1 MSLFGGKL
9 TYSEKTTGIIVGVSA
24 VKVNNMHL
32 PLAEYEV
39 NGEKYQVRVPY
50 DIAVVMETEAEGEKK
65 IIRANMNFGNST
77 IRAQVTGIQGR
88 AVQIAYDPSK
98 PKKGKVIGVL

>member
-1 MSLFGGKL
+1 MGLFGRKL
-9 TYSEKTTGIIVGVSA
+9 TYSEKTTGTIVGVSA

-39 NGEKYQVRVPY
+39 SGEKFQV
-50 DIAVVMETEAEGEKK
+50 
-65 IIRANMNFGNST
+65 
-77 IRAQVTGIQGR
+77 R

-98 PKKGKVIGVL
+98 PGKGKVIGVL